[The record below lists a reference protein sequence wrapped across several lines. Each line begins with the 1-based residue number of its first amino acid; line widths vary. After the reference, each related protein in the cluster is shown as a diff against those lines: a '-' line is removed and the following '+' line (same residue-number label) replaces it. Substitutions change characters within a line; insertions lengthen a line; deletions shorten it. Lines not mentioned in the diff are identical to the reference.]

1 MNDINENNEM
11 NEKNEKIVFN
21 FDELIDIELEKE
33 RIYKESYEEYKN
45 IQEQKKFLIRKI
57 ASRLGLKYMDFDE
70 LDYKINYLKEKGYK
84 DKEINEYFKDELL
97 LKSLVKDRSLAELKN
112 DYEVIS
118 HYYRPIPKYRHS
130 IFTSEGLINRT
141 QAFTIFSLL
150 SILLMVVL
158 YYFIKLIF

>member
-97 LKSLVKDRSLAELKN
+97 LKSLVNNRSLAELKN

-118 HYYRPIPKYRHS
+118 HYYRPIPKYKHS
-130 IFTSEGLINRT
+130 IISEILIDKTQVFTV
-141 QAFTIFSLL
+141 FSLFG
-150 SILLMVVL
+150 ILLIIIIL
-158 YYFIKLIF
+158 KIIF